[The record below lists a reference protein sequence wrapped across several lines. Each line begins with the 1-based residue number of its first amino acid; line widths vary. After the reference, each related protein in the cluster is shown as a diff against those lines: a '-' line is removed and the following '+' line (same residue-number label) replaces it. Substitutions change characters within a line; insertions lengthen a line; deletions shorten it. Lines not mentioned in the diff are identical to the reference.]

1 MPNIVSEG
9 YYETY
14 DGVLDTSADDN
25 LQQNCSVE
33 MDIYNP
39 TWSSDDF
46 SKQSSHPSQQMDIVR
61 VHCFSHLKLETLML
75 ALNQWCSFRR
85 NSK

>member
-9 YYETY
+9 YYEAY
-14 DGVLDTSADDN
+14 DGVLDTSADNN

-39 TWSSDDF
+39 TWSSVDF
-46 SKQSSHPSQQMDIVR
+46 SKQSSHHLQQIDIPR
-61 VHCFSHLKLETLML
+61 VPCFGLFKLETWML
-75 ALNQWCSFRR
+75 ALNPWCSFRS